1 MTAVMTCNAR
11 SAELSV
17 GKQSSDFADVHA
29 DNDHRYD
36 VSIARAPELI
46 SGPVVVITASASDS
60 RYVVSLL
67 GHAGLENSEI
77 NVCGSPLTR
86 SMDIRALVLLHRST
100 DEVGFDS
107 HFESEIEHYKS
118 IRKIVL
124 TRCELEE
131 TTVKFLEQGARHCI
145 KLNEPD
151 AILRARLQA
160 ALRVHPGTAQRSF
173 SVGDIFFDI
182 QKRKASRAGVE
193 IDLSPKEFE
202 FARYLFSNPDKI
214 VGNAELM
221 TSVWSLPVTM
231 DSRRIDTAAC
241 RVRKKLRLSGDD
253 GWKLKRIRRIGYHL
267 QAV

>member
-1 MTAVMTCNAR
+1 MNAISTHNDNPTGLSNGNQTA
-11 SAELSV
+11 
-17 GKQSSDFADVHA
+17 DFVDTLA
-29 DNDHRYD
+29 DNGYHYD
-36 VSIARAPELI
+36 VSVASAPELI
-46 SGPVVVITASASDS
+46 SGPVAVISSSASDAK
-60 RYVVSLL
+60 YVVSLL
-67 GHAGLENSEI
+67 GHAGMKDSDI
-77 NVCGSPLTR
+77 SVCTSPLART
-86 SMDIRALVLLHRST
+86 MDIHALVLMHRST
-100 DEVGFDS
+100 DDASFDV
-107 HFESEIEHYKS
+107 HFESGFEHYKK
-118 IRKIVL
+118 IRKVVL
-124 TRCELEE
+124 TDCELEE

-151 AILRARLQA
+151 NILRARVQA

-173 SVGDIFFDI
+173 SVGDIHFDI

-241 RVRKKLRLSGDD
+241 RVRKKLRLSGND